1 MDEKKIPLLDVK
13 FDGNA
18 KKTKINVNK
27 IFFKVLS
34 DERIDIYMNEIT
46 NVLYRMIKEINEK
59 INKEL

>member
-18 KKTKINVNK
+18 KKTEINVNK

-34 DERIDIYMNEIT
+34 DERIDIYTNEIT

>member
-1 MDEKKIPLLDVK
+1 MDKKKITLLDVK

-18 KKTKINVNK
+18 KKTEINVNK

>member
-1 MDEKKIPLLDVK
+1 MNEKKIPLLDVK
-13 FDGNA
+13 FDGNT
-18 KKTKINVNK
+18 KKTEINVNK

-46 NVLYRMIKEINEK
+46 NVLYRMSKEINEK

>member
-1 MDEKKIPLLDVK
+1 MDKKKITLLDVK

-18 KKTKINVNK
+18 KKTEINVNK

-46 NVLYRMIKEINEK
+46 NVLYRMIKEIHEK

>member
-18 KKTKINVNK
+18 KKTEINVNK

-34 DERIDIYMNEIT
+34 DERIDIYTNEIT
-46 NVLYRMIKEINEK
+46 NVLYRMINEINEK

>member
-18 KKTKINVNK
+18 KKTEINVNK

-34 DERIDIYMNEIT
+34 DVSFFIPIAPS
-46 NVLYRMIKEINEK
+46 
-59 INKEL
+59 